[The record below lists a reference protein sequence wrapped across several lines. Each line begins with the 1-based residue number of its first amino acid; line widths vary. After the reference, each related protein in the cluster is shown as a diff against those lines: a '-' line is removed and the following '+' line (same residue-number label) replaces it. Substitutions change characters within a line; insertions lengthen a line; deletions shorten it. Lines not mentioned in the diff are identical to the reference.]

1 MMRQAAETRFRRQ
14 KGAGQSR
21 LTALFAAWLL
31 AILCSLTMAATALAA
46 DAGTYTVTVKPSYTD
61 PETGRVEDPGN
72 NEAIGQGMTE
82 KLCGPTGLL
91 EVGADGSMYLTVR
104 YYLSQFVTDVSFE
117 ERNGGSYTSLS
128 FQAMQTKAPV
138 EGSTNIDEKYGYTD
152 YRMKIQNTA
161 SVFRGKAY
169 IEPMGRSVV
178 YFFTFSNPVAGS
190 ADFKTS
196 LANQAAQTQTQAA
209 VRETEAA
216 VPVYEE
222 EALQEEAYDGEA
234 LHEAAD
240 EEEAAE
246 EVMPAQRTIP
256 DRPQRSAAAT
266 DDGINGSGNAD
277 DPVTGI
283 PQKPGTSG
291 SSRTEAQTSR
301 AGSSN
306 TGGGAVSASDYH
318 LDTDYDLS
326 QVPMQEARE
335 LTEPILAEATGI
347 TGMTGDTELSALD
360 AAQEKSGMTT
370 NQKIMYVLLAAAGA
384 LILWFGAAQLR
395 RRPSASP
402 DEEEAPEEAEQAADE
417 ETAAEET
424 AEDQAEEEA
433 RR

>member
-1 MMRQAAETRFRRQ
+1 M
-14 KGAGQSR
+14 
-21 LTALFAAWLL
+21 FAAWLL

-117 ERNGGSYTSLS
+117 ERNGGSYTNLS

-138 EGSTNIDEKYGYTD
+138 EGSTDIDEKYGYTD

-196 LANQAAQTQTQAA
+196 LVNQAAQTQAQTQAA

-216 VPVYEE
+216 APVYEE
-222 EALQEEAYDGEA
+222 EALQEEAYDGEE
-234 LHEAAD
+234 LYEAAD

-256 DRPQRSAAAT
+256 DRPQRSAAAS

-291 SSRTEAQTSR
+291 SSRTEAQTYR
-301 AGSSN
+301 AGSGS
-306 TGGGAVSASDYH
+306 TGGGAVGASDYS

-335 LTEPILAEATGI
+335 LTQPILAEATGI

-395 RRPSASP
+395 RRPPVSP
-402 DEEEAPEEAEQAADE
+402 DAEEAAEEAEQAADE
-417 ETAAEET
+417 ETAAEEA